1 MPAPSPETNTDVHPS
16 DTHRYN
22 ACLKHIH
29 KDIHTHAPHAHL
41 DVCVWSPQ
49 TYPHSYTHN
58 QPSNKHTLQTQ
69 ANPCVHSLKT
79 WMPIHIPLKHR
90 QTDRQTD
97 THTQIDAHALC
108 LLFRAAPVTFPS
120 TPVHSQLLLLD
131 LKMWGYLMVCIPI
144 DFSNKHTIQGATAP
158 CGFFAPKVNQG
169 SLTSLSLWVQ

>member
-16 DTHRYN
+16 DTHMYN

-90 QTDRQTD
+90 QTDRQDSRAHFLTTLCWQGQPPNWPARD
-97 THTQIDAHALC
+97 THGPELRLAKHPICFWETVGAGSVRLINTFRVSSNNILQRGAL
-108 LLFRAAPVTFPS
+108 
-120 TPVHSQLLLLD
+120 
-131 LKMWGYLMVCIPI
+131 
-144 DFSNKHTIQGATAP
+144 
-158 CGFFAPKVNQG
+158 
-169 SLTSLSLWVQ
+169 